1 MSVPISG
8 ILIWEL
14 ISDEKDGYDL
24 PASIAK
30 AKWGSSHG

>member
-14 ISDEKDGYDL
+14 ISDEKDGYDWATL
-24 PASIAK
+24 VMELTR
-30 AKWGSSHG
+30 